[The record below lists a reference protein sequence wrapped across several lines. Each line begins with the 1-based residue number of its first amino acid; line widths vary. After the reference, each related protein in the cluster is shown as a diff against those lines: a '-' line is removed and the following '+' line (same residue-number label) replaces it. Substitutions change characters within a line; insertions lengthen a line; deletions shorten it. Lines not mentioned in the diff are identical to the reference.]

1 MNNQNFEKIISE
13 VQEKAKKEVDKK
25 YSSDMLGYINALEKE
40 MKKILKEEYDI
51 EWSKQNE
58 RYSGDSID

>member
-1 MNNQNFEKIISE
+1 MDNQNLEEIISE
-13 VQEKAKKEVDKK
+13 VKEKARIEVDKK
-25 YSSDMLGYINALEKE
+25 YSSDMLGYIHALEKE
-40 MKKILKEEYDI
+40 MKKILKEEYGI